1 MSFNNVDA
9 LAEAYDAVSAL
20 FDRLRECA
28 AVDRR
33 DGHRGCFGSDYKDS
47 SVVGIRSQRCA
58 HVAVDI
64 GSCRSNYV
72 VNAVYGVVAAVLNSR
87 LSVCGL
93 PALLKMMWV
102 GMSEVSTVPVNVH
115 FQIKLPFAALPIIVA
130 RSPGHFALAPPVKLV
145 FVVLLQHQTLTFL
158 YETSKI

>member
-1 MSFNNVDA
+1 M
-9 LAEAYDAVSAL
+9 
-20 FDRLRECA
+20 
-28 AVDRR
+28 
-33 DGHRGCFGSDYKDS
+33 
-47 SVVGIRSQRCA
+47 
-58 HVAVDI
+58 
-64 GSCRSNYV
+64 

-158 YETSKI
+158 YETSKM